1 MQRINKIIAVLICM
15 CIVFG
20 FAGCAENK
28 EKPEETEKL
37 SIVCTLFPQY
47 DFVREI
53 AGDKADITLL
63 LTPGTD
69 SHSYD
74 PSPLDMVK
82 INESDLFIYTGD
94 MMESWAADIVAG
106 LDEKVAVLNVSEGLS
121 LSADE
126 NGHEHTEEKEHDHSA
141 DPHIWT
147 SPVNAMRIVHIICE
161 NLCEIDPENAE
172 YYKTNEEIY
181 LGKLELLDTNL
192 AEITASARMKTI
204 VVCDRFAML
213 YFCEEYNLDYI
224 AAFDACTSNTEPS
237 PAVIVKIANEVKEKN
252 IPVVFAAE
260 LSNRKVAD
268 AVAAQT
274 GAKVLE
280 LHSCHNLSSDDFN
293 AGETYLS
300 LMQRNAENLK
310 IALGTE

>member
-1 MQRINKIIAVLICM
+1 MQRINKNIAVLLCM
-15 CIVFG
+15 CLVLG
-20 FAGCAENK
+20 LAGCAENTEKIK
-28 EKPEETEKL
+28 ETDKL

-53 AGDKADITLL
+53 AGDKVDITLL

-106 LDEKVAVLNVSEGLS
+106 LDEKAAVLNVSEGLS

-147 SPVNAMRIVHIICE
+147 SPANAMQIVRIICE

-181 LGKLELLDTNL
+181 LTKLEQLDANL
-192 AEITASARMKTI
+192 AEITASAQMKTI
-204 VVCDRFAML
+204 VICDRFAMF
-213 YFCEEYNLDYI
+213 YFCETYNLDYI

-300 LMQRNAENLK
+300 LMQRNVENLK